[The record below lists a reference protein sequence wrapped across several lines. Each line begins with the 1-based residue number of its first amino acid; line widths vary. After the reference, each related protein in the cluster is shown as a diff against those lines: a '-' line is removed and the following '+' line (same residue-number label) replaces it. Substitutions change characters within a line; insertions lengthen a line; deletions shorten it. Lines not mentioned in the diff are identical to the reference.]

1 MFSSKTANRLR
12 TICIHWL
19 HFSRGMLMLDSQ
31 ANCCQ
36 GLRVKQNWL
45 WLPQKQNL
53 SDYVHGASRACWCC
67 SSLTK
72 ASLIPGFS
80 DTGSASHCNRC
91 SESELYLYLSICTQL
106 YFVLLWSSSHK
117 GFLTTD
123 MHLLRMVPLFSGKG
137 ISLLDHYYS
146 FSVYPWV
153 SSS

>member
-72 ASLIPGFS
+72 AVGLVWYL
-80 DTGSASHCNRC
+80 ASVIQVQPLTAIGAVKVNYIYI
-91 SESELYLYLSICTQL
+91 YLYVHSCTLYYSGQAHTKGFWLQICTCWAWCLCFQARGSVFWITITL
-106 YFVLLWSSSHK
+106 S
-117 GFLTTD
+117 
-123 MHLLRMVPLFSGKG
+123 LF
-137 ISLLDHYYS
+137 ILE
-146 FSVYPWV
+146 
-153 SSS
+153 